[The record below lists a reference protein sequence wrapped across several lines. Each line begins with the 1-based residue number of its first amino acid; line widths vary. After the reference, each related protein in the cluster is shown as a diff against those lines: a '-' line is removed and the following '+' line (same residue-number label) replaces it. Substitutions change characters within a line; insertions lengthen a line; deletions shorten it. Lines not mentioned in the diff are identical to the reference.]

1 MITRD
6 KIFII
11 AEAGVN
17 HNGSLELAK
26 KLVDA
31 AKEAG
36 ADAVKFQTFKTENLT
51 TSSAEL
57 TAYQE
62 RNIGKKESQF
72 ELLKKLE
79 LSYEDFVKVK
89 EYADQ
94 KGIIFSST
102 AHTEDALEFLS
113 PLMPFFKIG
122 SGDLNNL
129 PLLEKTAK
137 KGKPIILATGMATI
151 QEVREAVNTIREFNN
166 EELILLH
173 CVTNYPCPL
182 EEVNLKAMLALKEE
196 FNLPIGYSDHSLGIL
211 VPVAA
216 AALGA
221 KVIEKHFT
229 IDKNLPGPDHKLS
242 LSPSELKE
250 MVKGIRDIEV
260 ALGTG
265 IKTLTESEKKIKE
278 VIRKSIVAKEDISQG
293 ATITEDMLIVK
304 RPGTGIEPKHL
315 KEIIGKKALKP
326 IKKDELITWEQV
338 K

>member
-1 MITRD
+1 MIIKD

-26 KLVDA
+26 KLADA

-51 TSSAEL
+51 TEKAEL

-79 LSYEDFVKVK
+79 LSYEDFIKVK
-89 EYADQ
+89 EYCDQ
-94 KGIIFSST
+94 IGIIFFST
-102 AHTEDALEFLS
+102 AHTEDALDFLD
-113 PLMPFFKIG
+113 PLVPFFKVG

-129 PLLEKTAK
+129 PFLEKTAK
-137 KGKPIILATGMATI
+137 KQKPIILSTGMSSLE
-151 QEVREAVNTIREFNN
+151 EVEEAVKTIREINDK
-166 EELILLH
+166 ELILLH

-182 EEVNLKAMLALKEE
+182 EEVNLKAMIVLKER
-196 FNLPIGYSDHSLGIL
+196 FNLPVGYSDHTLGIT
-211 VPVAA
+211 VPIAAVAME
-216 AALGA
+216 A

-229 IDKNLPGPDHKLS
+229 VDKDLPGPDHKLS
-242 LSPSELKE
+242 LSPAELKE
-250 MVKGIRDIEV
+250 MVEAIRAVEI
-260 ALGTG
+260 ALGSG
-265 IKTLTESEKKIKE
+265 VKTMSESEKKIKE
-278 VIRKSIVAKEDISQG
+278 VIRKSIIAKTDIPEG
-293 ATITEDMLIVK
+293 TVIKEDMLIIK

-315 KEIIGKKALKP
+315 KEIIGKKAKTD
-326 IKKDELITWEQV
+326 IKKDELISWEIL